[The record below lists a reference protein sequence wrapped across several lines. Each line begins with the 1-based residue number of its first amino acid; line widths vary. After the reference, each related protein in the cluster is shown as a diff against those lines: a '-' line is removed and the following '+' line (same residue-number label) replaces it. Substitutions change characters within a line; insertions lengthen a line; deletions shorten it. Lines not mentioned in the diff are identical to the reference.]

1 MIKKWLWITGIV
13 AAAFVTVDAQLP
25 QNRGG
30 LYAEIATDSVAV
42 ADCGKQL
49 QADSLQS
56 DIRINPEIENPE
68 ATGLKDRVDYSA
80 YPWLDMRNNRID
92 FNGADWS
99 AVRKAFA
106 GCDSG
111 RVTVVHLGDSHIQAD
126 GATEVTRRNLQ
137 ARYGNGG
144 RGFVAPLKIA
154 GTNEP
159 LNYILTSSSQWNSAV
174 LLRTPWAVDMQFS
187 GVSISPKS
195 EKFDL
200 TVNTSTRRSQADPFR
215 VIRVFYGGAQVSVDS
230 VSSAG
235 IPLAF
240 DTEADDGV
248 VLVALAEDVPELT
261 LCMSAKGTTFI
272 AGLEL
277 LKASPGLVYTAIG
290 NNGACFSSYAGLGII
305 GSRVARMRPALVVLS
320 MGTNEAFSTMLPKR
334 FRETVGMLVDEIKAA
349 NPQAAI
355 LIVTPQEC
363 HKRIAARR
371 RKGRRRSGRFTV
383 NQKVRTMRDELLA
396 FCRDE
401 HVAVYDYY
409 SVAGGEGSA
418 QRWIDAGL
426 FGRDRIHLNWD
437 GYALMG
443 QLLADAVEEAVA
455 SGVSTEK

>member
-1 MIKKWLWITGIV
+1 M
-13 AAAFVTVDAQLP
+13 
-25 QNRGG
+25 
-30 LYAEIATDSVAV
+30 
-42 ADCGKQL
+42 
-49 QADSLQS
+49 
-56 DIRINPEIENPE
+56 
-68 ATGLKDRVDYSA
+68 
-80 YPWLDMRNNRID
+80 
-92 FNGADWS
+92 
-99 AVRKAFA
+99 
-106 GCDSG
+106 
-111 RVTVVHLGDSHIQAD
+111 
-126 GATEVTRRNLQ
+126 
-137 ARYGNGG
+137 
-144 RGFVAPLKIA
+144 
-154 GTNEP
+154 
-159 LNYILTSSSQWNSAV
+159 
-174 LLRTPWAVDMQFS
+174 
-187 GVSISPKS
+187 SISPKS

-200 TVNTSTRRSQADPFR
+200 TVNTSTRRRQADPFR

-261 LCMSAKGTTFI
+261 LSMSAKGTTFI